1 MYVNLLCG
9 HTCSVYWLQSTDDNG
24 ERWKAKNFFRCFCT
38 CYSLLMWRSKMWQK
52 RKLAVIFFFCDE
64 KTAKALSTR
73 FFVCSALLL
82 CLYIWAGMLEVH
94 FLEDTRWVRSV
105 GVCFCAGCFTENVS
119 ETPRSEREMEK
130 RAYFWQLALR
140 AADWNN
146 KQFFS
151 PSSSLTTLLLKK
163 S

>member
-1 MYVNLLCG
+1 MMMIMYVYLLCG

-94 FLEDTRWVRSV
+94 FFGGYSVSSFGRCVFLCRVLYRKCKRDAAEWKRDGEKGIFLAAGSESCWLE
-105 GVCFCAGCFTENVS
+105 
-119 ETPRSEREMEK
+119 
-130 RAYFWQLALR
+130 
-140 AADWNN
+140 
-146 KQFFS
+146 
-151 PSSSLTTLLLKK
+151 
-163 S
+163 